1 MIQAQLPCVDHMVS
15 STVTLITDIDQNN
28 CTSQQKS
35 LLLKFDSVL
44 IESIRSFDRTAAPT
58 TATGTRRGAS
68 DVMISQVPGSS
79 SQSGSFAQPN
89 VPSSAAKEKGRRNH
103 ECHICQ

>member
-58 TATGTRRGAS
+58 TATGTRRGS
-68 DVMISQVPGSS
+68 SSQVPGSS